1 MPMYSYDLQNVKRDL
16 SDTMNTVVKD
26 EPIFISKFPRVG
38 DAKANKHEWLED
50 QIGGRGI
57 TATAATSGGVSSRPR
72 QRRFPSCAHRF
83 A

>member
-38 DAKANKHEWLED
+38 DSKTRSAD
-50 QIGGRGI
+50 
-57 TATAATSGGVSSRPR
+57 AASPRRRRP
-72 QRRFPSCAHRF
+72 PAAC
-83 A
+83 